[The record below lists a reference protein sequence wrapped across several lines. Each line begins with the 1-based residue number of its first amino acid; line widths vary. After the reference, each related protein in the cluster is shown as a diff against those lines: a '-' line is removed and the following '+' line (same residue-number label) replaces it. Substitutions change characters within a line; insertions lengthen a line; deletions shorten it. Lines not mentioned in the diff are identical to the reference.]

1 MLNLE
6 IHDRLTWPPKT
17 MVRLETSGEVDDADI
32 KLGYIPFIQSCGH
45 DCTRLLEVKRKSTE
59 AVGVI

>member
-1 MLNLE
+1 
-6 IHDRLTWPPKT
+6 